1 MPGLMRKRF
10 DVVVIGAGPTAV
22 AALSAAPPGAR
33 ICVVTGVASFPL
45 DRVAKVRPKIRSA
58 AYEHCEAPG
67 LSDFLAFDGDRGA
80 GLFSTAAVG
89 GLANY
94 WGQHF
99 VRYGESDPWPSDF
112 FDSYSDYERTCSQIE
127 AMFTLTPST
136 SGTGWNDAEIGGG
149 YIGRMP
155 RLLVGSDKEPQS
167 GLRAMRSVFQSLAAL
182 LKVQTIPLRA
192 TSWTIDGDGVC
203 VALANGENVRG
214 GLLILACGVLG
225 TLRLAM
231 ESCPELTA
239 VRFSDHNPYL
249 LYTYGLDR
257 ILRLHRPDGVVHFN
271 TLTIESIESGRSHLF
286 ASVYRMSHAPFSL
299 LLTVAGLPP
308 FLRGWPAPPFVD
320 LVKPVQ
326 VWTEGSKVRFRFDR
340 NRSTAIKPDPPE
352 AEVDEALGPFVRYL
366 KSHGVLMR
374 IAATEPGA
382 GFHYHGT
389 DVTADGRTFTRLH
402 HFIEERFKGRA
413 IVVDS
418 SVLEEIGCR
427 PPTLTAMASAHRL
440 SCRAWQTL

>member
-1 MPGLMRKRF
+1 MRKSF
-10 DVVVIGAGPTAV
+10 DVVIIGAGPTAV

-33 ICVVTGVASFPL
+33 ICAVTGIASFPL
-45 DRVAKVRPKIRSA
+45 DREAKIRPKIRSV

-67 LSDFLAFDGDRGA
+67 LSDFLAFDGGRGA

-99 VRYGESDPWPSDF
+99 VRYSEGDPWPSEF
-112 FDSYSDYERTCSQIE
+112 FDSYSDYERTCLHIE
-127 AMFTLTPST
+127 AMFALTPPT
-136 SGTGWNDAEIGGG
+136 SETGWNDAEIGGG
-149 YIGRMP
+149 YLGRMP
-155 RLLVGSDKEPQS
+155 RLLVGTDKEPQS
-167 GLRAMRSVFQSLAAL
+167 GLHAMRGAFQNLAAS
-182 LKVQTIPLRA
+182 LKVRTIPLRA

-203 VALANGENVRG
+203 VMLSNGENVRG
-214 GLLILACGVLG
+214 SLLILACGVLG

-231 ESCPELTA
+231 ESCPELAA
-239 VRFSDHNPYL
+239 VQFSDHNPYL

-257 ILRLHRPDGVVHFN
+257 ILRLQRADGVLHFN
-271 TLTIESIESGRSHLF
+271 TLTIESIDRGRSHLF

-299 LLTVAGLPP
+299 LLTIAGMPP
-308 FLRGWPAPPFVD
+308 CLRGWPAPPFVD
-320 LVKPVQ
+320 LVKPLQ

-340 NRSTAIKPDPPE
+340 NRGTVIKTDPPE
-352 AEVDEALGPFVRYL
+352 AEVDDALGPFVRYL

-374 IAATEPGA
+374 VAATEPGA
-382 GFHYHGT
+382 GFHYHAT
-389 DVTADGRTFTRLH
+389 DVTVDGLTFIRLCQY
-402 HFIEERFKGRA
+402 IEDRFKGRV

-418 SVLEEIGCR
+418 SVLGEIGCR